1 MFILFGTRGI
11 TMTKQS
17 GTFQCP
23 NCGPVAP
30 FSQKGIRR
38 FFTLFFVPVIPLNQV
53 ATYIECHRC
62 RSQFD
67 VNVLQS
73 NQFVSGAN
81 PAAFA
86 PGIMPRL
93 PQPGMPQGRGLA
105 PSLSNVTITQRSNA
119 MATASMVVGI
129 IGLLT
134 SFLLCPAFVL
144 LPLSLIFGIIGLANS
159 AKLGSGKGKA
169 FAGIVCSLAGA
180 AVVVYMFSMA
190 KDAEKNAKPQTV
202 LEAAKSN
209 VQSARKVTGYG
220 NTAEAKALAESVA
233 QQMQMMHDVT
243 IVAKKGKKSS
253 DQYVV
258 HCEIHE
264 KTCAFLIFVPDYRK
278 FDDETK
284 DLMNELAWSIAQ
296 EAAVQNAAL
305 KAAGAELCVG
315 MKGLVMFG
323 SIMTGGITDE
333 SPKQVSGDEDE
344 LKRFFPEKKIEVED
358 EAETEAE
365 PKPKE
370 E

>member
-23 NCGPVAP
+23 NCGPQTP

-38 FFTLFFVPVIPLNQV
+38 FFTLFFVPVIPLNEL
-53 ATYIECHRC
+53 ATYVECNRC
-62 RSQFD
+62 RGQFD

-73 NQFVSGAN
+73 NQFASGTTP
-81 PAAFA
+81 PALA
-86 PGIMPRL
+86 PGFMPGL
-93 PQPGMPQGRGLA
+93 PQPGMPQGRGFA

-119 MATASMVVGI
+119 MATASMVLGI
-129 IGLLT
+129 IGLVT
-134 SFLLCPAFVL
+134 SFLLCPSFVL
-144 LPLSLIFGIIGLANS
+144 IPLSLIFGIIGLVNS

-169 FAGIVCSLAGA
+169 FAGIACSLTGV
-180 AVVVYMFSMA
+180 AVVVYMFNMA
-190 KDAEKNAKPQTV
+190 KDAEKNTKPLTV

-209 VQSARKVTGYG
+209 VKAARKVTGYG
-220 NTAEAKALAESVA
+220 NTLEAKALAESVA

-243 IVAKKGKKSS
+243 IVAEKGNKTS

-284 DLMNELAWSIAQ
+284 KIMSELGWSVAQ
-296 EAAVQNAAL
+296 ETAVENAAL

-315 MKGLVMFG
+315 MKGLMVFG

-333 SPKQVSGDEDE
+333 SPKTTSGDESDFE
-344 LKRFFPEKKIEVED
+344 RFFPEKKSAA
-358 EAETEAE
+358 EAKAVAE
-365 PKPKE
+365 PVVE
-370 E
+370 